1 MFESLSDKLKS
12 TLKNLRGEGKLTP
25 EHVDVALR
33 EIRMALLE
41 ADVNYKV
48 AKDFVENVRVKAEG
62 QAVWQDLKPH
72 EQVVKI
78 VYDELVELFGGT
90 SSRLVFTRQIP
101 NVVMIVG
108 LQGSGKTTST
118 GKISRWL
125 KDNQERNP
133 LLVSVDVY
141 RPAAREQLRVV
152 GAAVGVSVY
161 QDKESND
168 PLTLVKGAMK
178 HAQDSG
184 FDTLLIDTAGRLHI
198 DDDLMVEL
206 EQIKAETKPME
217 VLFVADAMTGQDA
230 VRSAEVFHERVG
242 ITGVVLTKMDGDA
255 RGGAALSIKQVIGQ
269 PVKFVGVGEK
279 YDAIEPFYPD
289 RIAQRILGMGDVL
302 SLIEEVQG
310 KIDEDEAQK
319 QLEKMTSN
327 QFTLEDFRAQ
337 LGQFKKLGSMS
348 KIMKM
353 LPEQMTGGLQISDE
367 QSVEVEAQMKRT
379 EAIIDSMTKQERQN
393 HKIIDASRKT
403 RIAKGSGMTIS
414 DVNGLIRQY
423 EQMKKMMQQMNRGGM
438 FSRLAGK
445 AMGGLGGGLGGLMG
459 GGGGGL
465 GGLLGG
471 MGGNGAGETEDFG
484 NSYEEQTDSL
494 AKKLRKKKRHKKK
507 K

>member
-1 MFESLSDKLKS
+1 M
-12 TLKNLRGEGKLTP
+12 P
-25 EHVDVALR
+25 AVDA
-33 EIRMALLE
+33 
-41 ADVNYKV
+41 
-48 AKDFVENVRVKAEG
+48 
-62 QAVWQDLKPH
+62 
-72 EQVVKI
+72 
-78 VYDELVELFGGT
+78 
-90 SSRLVFTRQIP
+90 
-101 NVVMIVG
+101 
-108 LQGSGKTTST
+108 
-118 GKISRWL
+118 
-125 KDNQERNP
+125 
-133 LLVSVDVY
+133 
-141 RPAAREQLRVV
+141 
-152 GAAVGVSVY
+152 
-161 QDKESND
+161 
-168 PLTLVKGAMK
+168 
-178 HAQDSG
+178 
-184 FDTLLIDTAGRLHI
+184 
-198 DDDLMVEL
+198 
-206 EQIKAETKPME
+206 
-217 VLFVADAMTGQDA
+217 
-230 VRSAEVFHERVG
+230 
-242 ITGVVLTKMDGDA
+242 GDA

-348 KIMKM
+348 KLMKM
-353 LPEQMTGGLQISDE
+353 LPEQMMGGLQITDE

-379 EAIIDSMTKQERQN
+379 EAIIDSMTKAERQN

-423 EQMKKMMQQMNRGGM
+423 EQMKKMMQQMNRGGL
-438 FSRLAGK
+438 FSKLAGK

-459 GGGGGL
+459 GGGL

-471 MGGNGAGETEDFG
+471 MGGNGDGEPEEFG

-494 AKKLRKKKRHKKK
+494 AKKLRKKKRHKKRK
-507 K
+507 

>member
-48 AKDFVENVRVKAEG
+48 AKDFVESVRAKAEG

-78 VYDELVELFGGT
+78 VYDELSELMGGT
-90 SSRLVFTRQIP
+90 SSRLVFTKQIP
-101 NVVMIVG
+101 NVVMVVG

-118 GKISRWL
+118 GKISKWL
-125 KDNQERNP
+125 KDNQERKP

-152 GAAVGVSVY
+152 GGAVGVPVY
-161 QDKESND
+161 QDKETND
-168 PLTLVKGAMK
+168 PLTLVRGAMK
-178 HAQDSG
+178 QAQETG
-184 FDTLLIDTAGRLHI
+184 YDTLMIDTAGRLHI
-198 DDDLMVEL
+198 DDELMVEL
-206 EQIKAETKPME
+206 EKIKAETRPVE

-230 VRSAEVFHERVG
+230 VRSAEEFHRRVG
-242 ITGVVLTKMDGDA
+242 ITGVILTKMDGDA

-319 QLEKMTSN
+319 QLQKMTSN

-353 LPEQMTGGLQISDE
+353 LPEQLTGGMQLSDE
-367 QSVEVEAQMKRT
+367 QSEQVESQMKRT
-379 EAIIDSMTKQERQN
+379 EAIIGSMTKGERNN

-403 RIAKGSGMTIS
+403 RIAKGSGSTIS
-414 DVNGLIRQY
+414 EVNQLLRQY
-423 EQMKKMMQQMNRGGM
+423 EQMKKMMQQMNRGGL
-438 FSRLAGK
+438 FGKLAGK

-459 GGGGGL
+459 GLGGGL

-471 MGGNGAGETEDFG
+471 GGSDVDFD
-484 NSYEEQTDSL
+484 NDYEETKDSL
-494 AKKLRKKKRHKKK
+494 SKKLKKKKRHKKK